1 MKAWCCYLCGKPLAL
16 REKSADHVVPKTL
29 IKRDQPRVKGFD
41 YAGTLPSHRVCN
53 NQFGPETYA
62 SKALD
67 LISALY
73 DEACVFEYAH
83 PALSSARMMTIKST
97 CLPGF
102 TRRDLAFF
110 KIIDA
115 RPLPK
120 DAMHDP
126 DLLQGRQPVNPKQLA
141 LFTALAVLTKSA
153 AALLVSRKLPDVP
166 PRWDVLAV
174 PYVGDASGVDFDD
187 ILGATAPFDAEVKV
201 WTGLM
206 VTGDY
211 LLVYRAKRVIVYFL
225 FRFSP
230 SSAAYDRM
238 LSQFSDDNR
247 FRFEGGSLMD
257 LVNGVWTEV

>member
-1 MKAWCCYLCGKPLAL
+1 MKAWCCYLCGNTLLPQEA
-16 REKSADHVVPKTL
+16 SADHVVPKTL
-29 IKRDQPRVKGFD
+29 IERQQPRVKGFD
-41 YAGTLPSHRVCN
+41 YAGTLPSHRACN

-62 SKALD
+62 IKALH
-67 LISALY
+67 LIAALY
-73 DEACVFEYAH
+73 DDACVFEYAH
-83 PALSSARMMTIKST
+83 PTLANAPMMAIKST

-102 TRRDLAFF
+102 TRRDFAFF

-115 RPLPK
+115 RNLSR
-120 DAMHDP
+120 DAMHDA
-126 DLLQGRQPVNPKQLA
+126 DLLHGRQPVNPKQLA

-153 AALLVSRKLPDVP
+153 AALLVSRQLPNVP
-166 PRWDVLAV
+166 TRWDVLAV

-187 ILGATAPFDAEVKV
+187 VLGATVPFDTEVKA
-201 WTGLM
+201 WIGPM

-211 LLVYRAKRVIVYFL
+211 LVVYRAKRVVVYFL

-230 SSAAYDRM
+230 SPAAYDRM
-238 LSQFSDDNR
+238 LSQFDDGNR